1 MSVLDSQ
8 QYNLSKRGRFL
19 WGCCVGYSLKPELS
33 PKASYHMEKDLQ
45 AQIGTVEGA
54 LSQGHGYSG
63 KSTYKDHELYVGE
76 LTRYNTLIQHTP
88 PSLLGFYSYL
98 GNTVVY
104 WWKADVF
111 ENQCAS
117 W

>member
-1 MSVLDSQ
+1 MSVLDSRQ
-8 QYNLSKRGRFL
+8 HSLSKRGLFL

-33 PKASYHMEKDLQ
+33 PKASYHTEKDLQ

-54 LSQGHGYSG
+54 LSQGRGYRG
-63 KSTYKDHELYVGE
+63 KSAYKDHGAVELR
-76 LTRYNTLIQHTP
+76 RYNTLIQYIP
-88 PSLLGFYSYL
+88 PSSLGFFSYL
-98 GNTVVY
+98 GNTVGY